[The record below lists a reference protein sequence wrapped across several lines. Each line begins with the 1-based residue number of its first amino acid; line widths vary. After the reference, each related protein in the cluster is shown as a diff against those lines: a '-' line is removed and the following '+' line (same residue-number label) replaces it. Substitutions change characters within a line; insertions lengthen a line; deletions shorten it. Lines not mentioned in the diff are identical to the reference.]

1 MKKKNNYSLLI
12 LLSIFIALLCIYNI
26 KSIEPSTND
35 KLSVNQWSNNGNPFY
50 LKDEKIII
58 CGGAPC
64 ILEGDNAKLIDSY
77 DTVIR
82 VNMSDRI
89 LKDEYIKGAG
99 SKCDI
104 FIWAFS
110 ICNDT
115 LDKILLHPKYK
126 NSYHMITTS
135 REKNIDKKFKNIL
148 NSDNNIYHRLEG
160 NHSGLHKFNN
170 LSIIKIE
177 DDMFTNDNNKK
188 FLTTGLITIITL
200 LLNNFKDITI
210 TGFSLKHNNKVRG
223 EVSTNNGKGIH
234 HNHDLKLEVHILNQ
248 LLKHKIIKTIDD
260 YCDYK

>member
-1 MKKKNNYSLLI
+1 MKKKNNYVIWI
-12 LLSIFIALLCIYNI
+12 LLSIFIVLLCIYNI
-26 KSIEPSTND
+26 KSIEPFTND
-35 KLSVNQWSNNGNPFY
+35 KLSVNQWTNNDNPFY

-64 ILEGDNAKLIDSY
+64 ILKGDKAKLIDSY

-104 FIWAFS
+104 FIWG
-110 ICNDT
+110 IYNYET

-126 NSYHMITTS
+126 NSYHMISTS

-148 NSDNNIYHRLEG
+148 NSDKNIYHRVEG

-177 DDMFTNDNNKK
+177 DDMFTNDNKNK

-210 TGFSLKHNNKVRG
+210 TGFSLEHNNKVRG
-223 EVSTNNGKGIH
+223 EVFTNNAKGIH
-234 HNHDLKLEVHILNQ
+234 HNHDLKLEVHILNK
-248 LLKHKIIKTIDD
+248 LLEHKIIKTIDD